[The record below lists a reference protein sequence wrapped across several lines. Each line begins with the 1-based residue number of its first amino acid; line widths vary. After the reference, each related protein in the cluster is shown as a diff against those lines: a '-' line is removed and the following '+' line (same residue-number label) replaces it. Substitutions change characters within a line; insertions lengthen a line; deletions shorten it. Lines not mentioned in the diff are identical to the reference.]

1 MHCKEFESRLHELL
15 DTRQGIASD
24 RALVVHAECCSD
36 CQRTL
41 DRWKQIETALDCS
54 AASPLVR
61 GMELS
66 VPVGRPGVLAENRWG
81 ILTTLAAAVACVA
94 LTFASPF
101 SRSPDSGPPPV
112 QLPLPSRS
120 LLYLVDT
127 PSPPRSADERAIG
140 GIRAAA
146 PFQGIDLQE
155 IQVNLSRPAW
165 WGEVVY
171 TAWRPVD
178 PLAEGIRPLADSLQS
193 AIRLLAPKVLID
205 ERGEAADSKEKSSAR
220 PTESRARLLASIA

>member
-1 MHCKEFESRLHELL
+1 MHCKEFENRLQELL
-15 DTRQGIASD
+15 DTRHGIASD
-24 RALVVHAECCSD
+24 RALVAHAECCSG
-36 CQRTL
+36 CKRTL
-41 DRWKQIETALDCS
+41 ERWKQIETALDCS

-61 GMELS
+61 GIETS
-66 VPVGRPGVLAENRWG
+66 VPVGRRPVTVENRWG
-81 ILTTLAAAVACVA
+81 IMTTLAAAVACVA
-94 LTFASPF
+94 LTFASPL
-101 SRSPDSGPPPV
+101 SSPPDSGPLQV
-112 QLPLPSRS
+112 QLPIPDRS
-120 LLYLVDT
+120 LLHLAQA
-127 PSPPRSADERAIG
+127 PSPPRSVDERAII
-140 GIRAAA
+140 GIGRPA
-146 PFQGIDLQE
+146 PLPGIDLQE

-220 PTESRARLLASIA
+220 PTESRAKLLASIA